1 MALFPETNTG
11 LFVSFNSDSGAPARG
26 EVYKAFLER
35 YYPQPD
41 PGTPKL
47 LDGAAG
53 RIAACSGWFVSTRLP
68 RRTPARLTA
77 LTSTMSVA
85 GEGPN
90 RLVLRGMGLPAPLH
104 FIETEPWVYR
114 ETHGQ
119 ELLVFRPVAG
129 GAPQLAFL
137 SSNPASAFERVSGVW
152 SPAFQLMIAGLAS
165 LGILISFLA
174 YPAMALRTRYLGL
187 AMDFRGSAAHLALW
201 LASTAF
207 VAAILGF
214 AIYLQDPL
222 EIVFGIPRALNV
234 AQWACRLGSVASIMS
249 ASLAVILWA
258 RGVGST
264 GRRITYTLVV
274 VCQVTFA
281 LWCTRWN
288 LLG

>member
-1 MALFPETNTG
+1 
-11 LFVSFNSDSGAPARG
+11 
-26 EVYKAFLER
+26 
-35 YYPQPD
+35 
-41 PGTPKL
+41 
-47 LDGAAG
+47 
-53 RIAACSGWFVSTRLP
+53 
-68 RRTPARLTA
+68 
-77 LTSTMSVA
+77 
-85 GEGPN
+85 
-90 RLVLRGMGLPAPLH
+90 
-104 FIETEPWVYR
+104 
-114 ETHGQ
+114 
-119 ELLVFRPVAG
+119 
-129 GAPQLAFL
+129 
-137 SSNPASAFERVSGVW
+137 
-152 SPAFQLMIAGLAS
+152 MIAGLAS

-214 AIYLQDPL
+214 AIYLQNPL

-264 GRRITYTLVV
+264 GRRIAYTLVV